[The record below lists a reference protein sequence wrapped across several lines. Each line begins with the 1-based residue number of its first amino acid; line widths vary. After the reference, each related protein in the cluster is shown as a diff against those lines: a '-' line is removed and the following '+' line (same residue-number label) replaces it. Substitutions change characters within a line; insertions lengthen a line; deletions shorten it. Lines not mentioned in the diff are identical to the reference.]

1 MRINKSM
8 FAAAFALA
16 IPLFGLAQPAWAHH
30 NTQHSIAQT
39 PIAGLRRD
47 PCATQNGPHVIPGL
61 AAMADQCVRL
71 RAAVRHDPQ
80 NAALKARCA
89 HMARAQTGAPCPDM
103 SA

>member
-8 FAAAFALA
+8 FAAALALA

-30 NTQHSIAQT
+30 NTQHSIAQA
-39 PIAGLRRD
+39 PIPGAHRD
-47 PCATQNGPHVIPGL
+47 PCARENSPHVIPGV
-61 AAMADQCVRL
+61 AAMADQCARL
-71 RAAVRHDPQ
+71 RAALRRDPQ
-80 NAALKARCA
+80 DAALKARCE